1 MINLVKGK
9 GLQWIGFLIA
19 LAGIFVNMITENSA
33 VTVTMLVIG
42 AIVLIIGLFVSK
54 KSKNGKENSLNK
66 SQS

>member
-1 MINLVKGK
+1 VINLVKGK
-9 GLQWIGFLIA
+9 ALQWIGFLIA

-54 KSKNGKENSLNK
+54 KSKNGNIKK
-66 SQS
+66 TI

>member
-19 LAGIFVNMITENSA
+19 LAGIFVNMITENST
-33 VTVTMLVIG
+33 VTVTMLIIG

-54 KSKNGKENSLNK
+54 KSKNGNIKK
-66 SQS
+66 TV

>member
-1 MINLVKGK
+1 MVKGK